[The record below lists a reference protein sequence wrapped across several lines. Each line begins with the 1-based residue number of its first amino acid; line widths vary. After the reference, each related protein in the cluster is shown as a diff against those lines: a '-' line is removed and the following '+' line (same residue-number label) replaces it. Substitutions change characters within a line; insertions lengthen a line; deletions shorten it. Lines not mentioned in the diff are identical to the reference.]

1 MKSVLAAVVILAAV
15 WSAVSVSG
23 APRSSTDD
31 YFFNKI
37 RITLQN
43 NVSAPNFGSDNFSGG
58 AMSNNLR
65 NRWCVFVIDYYP
77 KIEKNRRA
85 WIDDVNLTLTVV
97 FTAQSGGR
105 KVPCVMNGVTRFVT
119 IPIDS
124 RRHTATM
131 MIPPQLLDRYLAAT
145 GVGSSVNSST
155 FIAEATFT
163 DRNGTVIGRGF
174 YGLRGGNE
182 QQLAAEFARYAAASN
197 ALKVEGGILPR
208 SNTPWRMIR
217 PDDYDLIKPDSMK

>member
-1 MKSVLAAVVILAAV
+1 MKSVPAVLTIAAVL

-23 APRSSTDD
+23 APRASADD

-37 RITLQN
+37 KITLQSS
-43 NVSAPNFGSDNFSGG
+43 VSAPNFGSDNFAGG

-65 NRWCVFVIDYYP
+65 NRWAVFVIDYYP

-85 WIDDVNLTLTVV
+85 WIDDVDLTLTVV

-105 KVPCVMNGVTRFVT
+105 KLPCVMRGVTRFATV
-119 IPIDS
+119 PIDG

-145 GVGSSVNSST
+145 GSGSSVNSNT

-174 YGLRGGNE
+174 YGLRGSNE
-182 QQLAAEFARYAAASN
+182 QQLAAEFAKYATASN
-197 ALKVEGGILPR
+197 AMSVEGGILSR
-208 SNTPWRMIR
+208 DKSPWKIIR
-217 PDDYDLIKPDSMK
+217 PDDYDLIKTDGMK

>member
-1 MKSVLAAVVILAAV
+1 MRSVLAVLAMTAGV

-23 APRSSTDD
+23 APRDE

-37 RITLQN
+37 KISLQS
-43 NVSAPNFGSDNFSGG
+43 NVTAPNFGSDNFTGG
-58 AMSNNLR
+58 AMSNNLK
-65 NRWCVFVIDYYP
+65 NRWAVFVIDYYP

-85 WIDDVNLTLTVV
+85 WIDDVNLTLTAV

-105 KVPCVMNGVTRFVT
+105 KLTCVMNGVTRFMTV
-119 IPIDS
+119 PIDG

-131 MIPPQLLDRYLAAT
+131 MIPPQLLDRYLPAT
-145 GVGSSVNSST
+145 GSGSSVSSNT
-155 FIAEATFT
+155 FLAEATFT

-174 YGLRGGNE
+174 YGLRGANE
-182 QQLAAEFARYAAASN
+182 QQLAAEFEKYASVSG
-197 ALKVEGGILPR
+197 ALKIDGGILPR
-208 SNTPWRMIR
+208 SSTPWRMIR

>member
-1 MKSVLAAVVILAAV
+1 MKSVMAVLAMLAGIVPAVVF
-15 WSAVSVSG
+15 G
-23 APRSSTDD
+23 APRNSTDD

-37 RITLQN
+37 KITLQS

-65 NRWCVFVIDYYP
+65 NRWSIFVIDYYP

-85 WIDDVNLTLTVV
+85 WIDDVTLNLTVV

-105 KVPCVMNGVTRFVT
+105 KLPCVMSGSTRFMT
-119 IPIDS
+119 IPIDG
-124 RRHTATM
+124 RKHTATM

-145 GVGSSVNSST
+145 GVGSSVNAGT

-174 YGLRGGNE
+174 YGMRGGNE
-182 QQLAAEFARYAAASN
+182 QQLAAEFAKYAAASN
-197 ALKVEGGILPR
+197 ALKIEGGILSR
-208 SNTPWRMIR
+208 NNTPWRMIR

>member
-1 MKSVLAAVVILAAV
+1 
-15 WSAVSVSG
+15 
-23 APRSSTDD
+23 
-31 YFFNKI
+31 
-37 RITLQN
+37 
-43 NVSAPNFGSDNFSGG
+43 
-58 AMSNNLR
+58 
-65 NRWCVFVIDYYP
+65 
-77 KIEKNRRA
+77 
-85 WIDDVNLTLTVV
+85 
-97 FTAQSGGR
+97 
-105 KVPCVMNGVTRFVT
+105 MNGVTRFVT

-124 RRHTATM
+124 RKHTATM

>member
-1 MKSVLAAVVILAAV
+1 MKSVLAVLAMTAGL
-15 WSAVSVSG
+15 WSAVTVSG
-23 APRSSTDD
+23 APRGPVDE

-37 RITLQN
+37 KITLQS
-43 NVSAPNFGSDNFSGG
+43 NVTAPNFGSDNFTGG

-65 NRWCVFVIDYYP
+65 NRWAVFVIDYYP

-105 KVPCVMNGVTRFVT
+105 KLACVMNGVTRFMTV
-119 IPIDS
+119 PIDG

-131 MIPPQLLDRYLAAT
+131 MIPPQLLDRYLPAT
-145 GVGSSVNSST
+145 GSGSSVSSST
-155 FIAEATFT
+155 FLAEATFT

-174 YGLRGGNE
+174 YGLRGANE
-182 QQLAAEFARYAAASN
+182 QQLAAEFAKSASVSG
-197 ALKVEGGILPR
+197 ALKIDGGILPR
-208 SNTPWRMIR
+208 SSTPWRMIR